1 MFLRYAGATAGVPM
15 LGTTEID
22 SDLGGL
28 QIGFGARVR
37 F

>member
-1 MFLRYAGATAGVPM
+1 MRYAGATAGVPV
-15 LGTTEID
+15 LGTTEIE

-28 QIGFGARVR
+28 QFGFGLRVR